1 LRGCSTG
8 RISERGQVLEMGSP
22 LVAIVIGSESDMP
35 VMNEATKI
43 LDRFNVM
50 YKMIVASAHRSPRL
64 VQEFARGAEEEGL
77 EVIIA
82 GAGGAAHL
90 PGVIAA
96 ETVLPVIGVPIDSS
110 PLKGFDSLLS
120 IVQMPGGVPVATM
133 AVGLAGAKNAA
144 ILAVQILSRKDPS
157 LLKQLRQFKDDMA
170 DSIAKKSQ
178 G

>member
-90 PGVIAA
+90 PGIIAA

-157 LLKQLRQFKDDMA
+157 LLKQLRQYKDDMA
-170 DSIAKKSQ
+170 ESIAKKSQ

>member
-1 LRGCSTG
+1 MRGCSTG
-8 RISERGQVLEMGSP
+8 RISERGQVLGMGSP

-157 LLKQLRQFKDDMA
+157 LLKQLRQYKDDMA
-170 DSIAKKSQ
+170 ESIAKKSQ

>member
-90 PGVIAA
+90 PGIIAA

-157 LLKQLRQFKDDMA
+157 LLKQLRQYKDEMA
-170 DSIAKKSQ
+170 EAIVKKNQ
-178 G
+178 E

>member
-1 LRGCSTG
+1 
-8 RISERGQVLEMGSP
+8 MANP
-22 LVAIVIGSESDMP
+22 LVAIVMGSESDMP

-43 LDRFNVM
+43 LDRFDVT
-50 YKMIVASAHRSPRL
+50 YKMIIASAHRSPRL
-64 VQEFARGAEEEGL
+64 VQEFAKRAEEEGL

-90 PGVIAA
+90 PGVIAS
-96 ETVLPVIGVPIDSS
+96 ETILPVIGVPIDSS

-133 AVGLAGAKNAA
+133 AVGPAGAKNAA
-144 ILAVQILSRKDPS
+144 ILAVQILSRKTPS
-157 LLKQLRQFKDDMA
+157 LLKQLRQYKDDMA

>member
-1 LRGCSTG
+1 
-8 RISERGQVLEMGSP
+8 MGSP

-90 PGVIAA
+90 PGIIAA

-133 AVGLAGAKNAA
+133 AVGLAGVKNAA

-157 LLKQLRQFKDDMA
+157 LLKQLRQYKDDMA
-170 DSIAKKSQ
+170 ESIAKKSQ

>member
-1 LRGCSTG
+1 
-8 RISERGQVLEMGSP
+8 MANP
-22 LVAIVIGSESDMP
+22 LVAIIMGSESDMP

-43 LDRFNVM
+43 LDRFDVM
-50 YKMIVASAHRSPRL
+50 YKIIVASAHRSPRL
-64 VQEFARGAEEEGL
+64 VQEFAKRAEEEGL

-133 AVGLAGAKNAA
+133 AVGPAGAKNAA
-144 ILAVQILSRKDPS
+144 ILAVQILSRKTPS

>member
-157 LLKQLRQFKDDMA
+157 LLKQLRQYKDDMA
-170 DSIAKKSQ
+170 ESIAKKSQ

>member
-90 PGVIAA
+90 PGIIAA

-133 AVGLAGAKNAA
+133 AVGLAGVKNAA

-157 LLKQLRQFKDDMA
+157 LLKQLRQYKDEMA
-170 DSIAKKSQ
+170 EAIVKKNQ
-178 G
+178 E

>member
-1 LRGCSTG
+1 
-8 RISERGQVLEMGSP
+8 MANP
-22 LVAIVIGSESDMP
+22 LVAIIMGSESDMP

-43 LDRFNVM
+43 LDRFDVM
-50 YKMIVASAHRSPRL
+50 YKMIIASAHRSPRL
-64 VQEFARGAEEEGL
+64 VQEFAKRAEEEGL

-82 GAGGAAHL
+82 GAGGAAPL

-133 AVGLAGAKNAA
+133 AVGPAGAKNAA
-144 ILAVQILSRKDPS
+144 ILAVQILSRKTPS

>member
-1 LRGCSTG
+1 MRGCSTG

-157 LLKQLRQFKDDMA
+157 LLKQLRQYKDDMA
-170 DSIAKKSQ
+170 ESIAKKSQ